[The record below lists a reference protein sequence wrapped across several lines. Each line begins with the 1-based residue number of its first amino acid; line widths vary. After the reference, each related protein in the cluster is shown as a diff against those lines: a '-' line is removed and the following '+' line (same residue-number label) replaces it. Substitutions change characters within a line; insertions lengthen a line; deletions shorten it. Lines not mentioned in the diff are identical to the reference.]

1 MQYCCSVSHLCEG
14 GNILKVKDIM
24 TTDVISVT
32 PQTDI
37 GYAAKLLLE
46 KRINGVPV
54 VDEQGTM
61 VGILCQSDL
70 IVQQKKFPVPSL
82 FTLLD
87 GFVPMTS
94 MKRLKAEVQKMSAAT
109 VAGAMSPN
117 PVTVTPEATIEETAN
132 LMVEKNVHTLPVV
145 KGGSLVGV
153 VGKQDILRTL
163 LPG

>member
-1 MQYCCSVSHLCEG
+1 M
-14 GNILKVKDIM
+14 LKVKDIM
-24 TTDVISVT
+24 TADVVSVT

-46 KRINGVPV
+46 KKINGVPV
-54 VDEQGTM
+54 VDEQGM
-61 VGILCQSDL
+61 VVGILCQSDL

-94 MKRLKAEVQKMSAAT
+94 MKRLEADLQKMSAAT
-109 VAGAMSPN
+109 VADAMSSN
-117 PVTVTPEATIEETAN
+117 PVTVTPETTIEETAN
-132 LMVEKNVHTLPVV
+132 LMVEKNIHTLPVMQ
-145 KGGSLVGV
+145 KGALVGI

-163 LPG
+163 LPGFES

>member
-1 MQYCCSVSHLCEG
+1 M
-14 GNILKVKDIM
+14 LKVKDIM
-24 TTDVISVT
+24 TADVVSVT

-46 KRINGVPV
+46 KKINGVPV
-54 VDEQGTM
+54 VDDQGM
-61 VGILCQSDL
+61 VVGILCQSDL

-94 MKRLKAEVQKMSAAT
+94 MKRLEADLQKMSAAT
-109 VAGAMSPN
+109 VADAMSSN
-117 PVTVTPEATIEETAN
+117 PVTVTPETTIEETAN
-132 LMVEKNVHTLPVV
+132 LMVEKNIHTLPVMQ
-145 KGGSLVGV
+145 KGALVGI

-163 LPG
+163 LPGFES

>member
-1 MQYCCSVSHLCEG
+1 M
-14 GNILKVKDIM
+14 LKVKDIM
-24 TTDVISVT
+24 TTDVVSVT

-94 MKRLKAEVQKMSAAT
+94 MKRLKADVQKMSAAT
-109 VAGAMSPN
+109 VADAMSPN
-117 PVTVTPEATIEETAN
+117 PMTVTPETTIEETAN
-132 LMVEKNVHTLPVV
+132 LMVEKNVHTVPVV
-145 KGGSLVGV
+145 QGGALVGV

-163 LPG
+163 LPGSES

>member
-1 MQYCCSVSHLCEG
+1 M
-14 GNILKVKDIM
+14 LKVKDIM
-24 TTDVISVT
+24 TTDVVSVT

-46 KRINGVPV
+46 KKINGVPV
-54 VDEQGTM
+54 VDEHGVV

-94 MKRLKAEVQKMSAAT
+94 MKRLEADVQKMSAVT
-109 VAGAMSPN
+109 VADAMSTN
-117 PVTVTPEATIEETAN
+117 PVTVTPETTIEETAN
-132 LMVEKNVHTLPVV
+132 LMVEKNIHTLPVMRED
-145 KGGSLVGV
+145 SLVGI

-163 LPG
+163 LPGFES